1 MKSNKIIIGFL
12 VAVALVVAILSQSLF
27 MVDMTEQVIV
37 TQMGEYV
44 RSSDEPGLDMKLPLF
59 QKTHRFEKRILVSD
73 APPAEYLTLDKK
85 RLVVDSYTRWRIED
99 ALKFYMSVKN
109 EAGALGRLDGIVS
122 SELRTHIAAHD
133 FHDII
138 GEEREPI
145 MEDVA
150 KKAGA
155 IVSQYG
161 IRVIDVRIKRA
172 DLPREVQSSVYARM
186 NAERQRIAKKY
197 RAEGEEKARI
207 IRANADKEATI
218 IMADA
223 KKTSKETIGQGDALA
238 TKIYAEA
245 YEKDPEFYGFTK
257 SLEAYENILDDE
269 TTLVLDTRSR
279 LFRYLDDPSAPR

>member
-1 MKSNKIIIGFL
+1 MKNKKLIIGVLVAIALFL
-12 VAVALVVAILSQSLF
+12 VLLTQSLF
-27 MVDMTEQVIV
+27 KIDMTEQVIV
-37 TQMGEYV
+37 TQMGEYI
-44 RSSDEPGLDMKLPLF
+44 RTSTEPGLDLKIPFIQKL
-59 QKTHRFEKRILVSD
+59 HRLEKRILVSD
-73 APPAEYLTLDKK
+73 APPDEFLTLDKK
-85 RLVVDSYTRWRIED
+85 RLVVDAYTRWRIVD
-99 ALKFYMSVKN
+99 ALKFYMSVRS
-109 EAGALGRLDGIVS
+109 ESGALGRLDGIVS
-122 SELRTHIAAHD
+122 SELRTHISAHD

-138 GEEREPI
+138 GGEREPI

-150 KKAGA
+150 KKAGV

-161 IRVIDVRIKRA
+161 IGIIDVRIKRA

-186 NAERQRIAKKY
+186 NAERNRIAKKY

-223 KKTSKETIGQGDALA
+223 QRTSKETIGKGDAMA
-238 TKIYAEA
+238 TKIYADA
-245 YEKDPEFYGFTK
+245 YNRDPEFYGFTK
-257 SLEAYENILDDE
+257 SLEAYETILDDK

>member
-1 MKSNKIIIGFL
+1 MKSNKIIIGT
-12 VAVALVVAILSQSLF
+12 LVVAALLLAVASQSLF
-27 MVDMTEQVIV
+27 VVDMTEQVII

-44 RSSDEPGLDMKLPLF
+44 RSSDEPGLDMKLPF
-59 QKTHRFEKRILVSD
+59 VQKSVRFEKRILVSD

-99 ALKFYMSVKN
+99 AIKFYMSVKN
-109 EAGALGRLDGIVS
+109 ESGALGRLDGIVS

-150 KKAGA
+150 QKAGK

-161 IRVIDVRIKRA
+161 IRIIDVRIKRA